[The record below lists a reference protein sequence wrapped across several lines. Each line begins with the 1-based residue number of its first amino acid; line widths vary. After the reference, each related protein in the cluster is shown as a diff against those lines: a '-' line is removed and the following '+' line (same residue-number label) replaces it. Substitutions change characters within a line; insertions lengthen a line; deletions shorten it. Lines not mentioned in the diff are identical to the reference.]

1 MTQETLGRVIE
12 SHRTWLDTGG
22 TEGKVADLSSHDLR
36 RLDFENADLRMA
48 IFRNADLSGADLMGA
63 DLTHAQLSESNLRGA
78 VLRKTDLTGAN
89 LQNAQLYDADLYG
102 SKLHEVDL
110 TTVHGLVQCQLSG
123 TDLSNAQ
130 LPADAG
136 KFVSLEHVTDISVQ
150 ARSLLW
156 VTVGA
161 CFLAAVTMFVTTDGA
176 IVAQSGS
183 TLLPVVVNINVPI
196 HAFFWLIPLILL
208 SLYLYLHFQLQYLW
222 DGLASL
228 PSVFPDGISL
238 EEKAYPLFLVGLVR
252 QYVPILEKNRPP
264 LSWLRVA
271 ASIASAWGLVP
282 FTIFLCW
289 LRYLRVHDIWGT
301 AWHIGL
307 LTLAI
312 WFGMATYCLTAETLK
327 GEKHPQPG
335 GGGHRQGYQLVARNR
350 IVIVSVAAVLI
361 SLCYITVAVLYPGWI
376 GKDEAWI
383 NQDVKDEMTSLRKWF
398 CPDLSYSDISH
409 KPDDWYRLTDADREN
424 LVGVKGAL
432 LTGVNLRGA
441 NGTGAFLAKA
451 TLTEADLQGANFSEA
466 DLRKSSLNKAK
477 LRNAQLEHAKLS
489 GAHLDG
495 ADLRGAKL
503 KSAKMLDVHLSE
515 AWLNDANLYGAQLQ
529 NAILEGAHLEK
540 ADLGEAHLQGAN
552 LKGAEMPGASLW
564 KAELNGAVLN
574 GAQLQKAILEEANF
588 EGANLAG
595 AKLQGANVRS
605 AGFGKAWFQETELQ
619 GVDLSQAKDLTREQL
634 EGACGDKDTK
644 LPPGFERIKD
654 CGTRN

>member
-1 MTQETLGRVIE
+1 MSSSADATATGPLNTPPRSEMTQETLARILE
-12 SHRTWLDTGG
+12 SHRAWLDTGG
-22 TEGKVADLSSHDLR
+22 KEGILADLSSHDLR

-48 IFRNADLSGADLMGA
+48 IFRNADLSGADLHNLDLTGA
-63 DLTHAQLSESNLRGA
+63 DLSHAQLSESNLRGA

-89 LQNAQLYDADLYG
+89 LQNARMYDADLYG

-110 TTVHGLVQCQLSG
+110 TKVQGLVQCQLSG

-136 KFVSLEHVTDISVQ
+136 KFASLEHVTDISVQ

-252 QYVPILEKNRPP
+252 QYVPILERNRPP

-289 LRYLRVHDIWGT
+289 LRYLRVHEIWGT

-307 LTLAI
+307 LTLAT

-335 GGGHRQGYQLVARNR
+335 ADLGGHRQGYQFVARNR
-350 IVIVSVAAVLI
+350 IVIVSVAAVIL
-361 SLCYITVAVLYPGWI
+361 SLCLYYGGGIVPW
-376 GKDEAWI
+376 
-383 NQDVKDEMTSLRKWF
+383 V
-398 CPDLSYSDISH
+398 
-409 KPDDWYRLTDADREN
+409 DW
-424 LVGVKGAL
+424 KG
-432 LTGVNLRGA
+432 
-441 NGTGAFLAKA
+441 
-451 TLTEADLQGANFSEA
+451 
-466 DLRKSSLNKAK
+466 
-477 LRNAQLEHAKLS
+477 
-489 GAHLDG
+489 
-495 ADLRGAKL
+495 
-503 KSAKMLDVHLSE
+503 
-515 AWLNDANLYGAQLQ
+515 
-529 NAILEGAHLEK
+529 
-540 ADLGEAHLQGAN
+540 
-552 LKGAEMPGASLW
+552 
-564 KAELNGAVLN
+564 
-574 GAQLQKAILEEANF
+574 
-588 EGANLAG
+588 
-595 AKLQGANVRS
+595 
-605 AGFGKAWFQETELQ
+605 
-619 GVDLSQAKDLTREQL
+619 
-634 EGACGDKDTK
+634 
-644 LPPGFERIKD
+644 
-654 CGTRN
+654 